1 MSTVAAISTGRAPG
15 GIGIVRISGENAIA
29 VADKVFSSFNGK
41 KLCEIPGYS
50 ALYGKAHGKNGH
62 IDNVVALVF
71 KAPKSYTGEDVVEI
85 SCHGGLF
92 VTDRVLNAVFE
103 AGAVPAEAGEFTKR
117 AFLNGKMDLTSAESV
132 MSIISAQG
140 EQAEKIA
147 LGVLEG
153 KLFKEIKKITDKLL
167 YDMALLSAWVDYP
180 YEEIEDLSAEKLK
193 SHIAESKNE
202 LEKLINDFGKGQ
214 IILEG
219 VDTAIVGCP
228 NVGKSTLMNLLS
240 GTDKSIVTEI
250 AGTTRDIVEDTVNA
264 GGITLRLA
272 DTAGVRDTDD
282 TVESIG
288 VERAVKRLENAELV
302 LAVFDGSRP
311 LNSDDRR
318 LIDLCKGK
326 KAVGIINKTDL
337 DKNYLNDEIEKFFPQ
352 TVFISAKTGEG
363 KAELIRAIE
372 TLLGTADFDTSAAAV
387 VNERQRDC
395 CKKALDALNDAQNA
409 LDLGLTMD
417 AVTVCLDSA
426 AENLMVLTGEKATEL
441 VVNEIF
447 AQFCVGK

>member
-272 DTAGVRDTDD
+272 DTAGVRETDD

-311 LNSDDRR
+311 LNGDDRR

-337 DKNYLNDEIEKFFPQ
+337 DKNYLNDEIEKIFPQ

-363 KAELIRAIE
+363 KAELISAIE

>member
-311 LNSDDRR
+311 LNGDDRR

-337 DKNYLNDEIEKFFPQ
+337 DKNYLNNEIEKNFPQ

-363 KAELIRAIE
+363 KAELISAIE
-372 TLLGTADFDTSAAAV
+372 SLLGTADFDTSAAAV

>member
-180 YEEIEDLSAEKLK
+180 YEEIEDLSAENLK

-311 LNSDDRR
+311 LNGDDRR

-337 DKNYLNDEIEKFFPQ
+337 DKNYLNDEIEKIFPQ

-426 AENLMVLTGEKATEL
+426 AENLMVLTGEKATGL

>member
-1 MSTVAAISTGRAPG
+1 MSTIAAISTGRAPG
-15 GIGIVRISGENAIA
+15 GIGVVRISGENAIEIG
-29 VADKVFSSFNGK
+29 DKIFSSFNNK
-41 KLCEIPGYS
+41 KLCELDGYS
-50 ALYGKAHGKNGH
+50 ALYGKAIDKNGS
-62 IDNVVALVF
+62 IDNVVALLF
-71 KAPKSYTGEDVVEI
+71 RAPKSYTGEDVVEI

-92 VTDRVLNAVFE
+92 VTDKVLKAVFE

-132 MSIISAQG
+132 MNIISAQG

-153 KLFKEIKKITDKLL
+153 RLFKEIKKITDKLV

-180 YEEIEDLSAEKLK
+180 YEEIEDLSENNLK
-193 SHIAESKNE
+193 EHIYESISS

-214 IILEG
+214 IIMEG

-240 GTDKSIVTEI
+240 GTEKSIVTEI
-250 AGTTRDIVEDTVNA
+250 AGTTRDVVEDTVNV

-272 DTAGVRDTDD
+272 DTAGVRETDD
-282 TVESIG
+282 IVESIG
-288 VERAVKRLENAELV
+288 VDRAVKRLETAELV
-302 LAVFDGSRP
+302 LAVFDASRE
-311 LNSDDRR
+311 LNEQDKR
-318 LIDLCKGK
+318 LIELCKGK
-326 KAVGIINKTDL
+326 KAIGIVNKIDT
-337 DKNYLNDEIEKFFPQ
+337 DKNYQNGEIEKNFPQ

-363 KAELIRAIE
+363 KAELSKAIE
-372 TLLGTADFDTSAAAV
+372 ELLGTADFDTSATAI
-387 VNERQRDC
+387 VNERQCDC
-395 CKKALDALNDAQNA
+395 CKKALDALRDADNA
-409 LDLGLTMD
+409 LMLGMTMD

-426 AENLMVLTGEKATEL
+426 VENLMILTGEKATEL

>member
-1 MSTVAAISTGRAPG
+1 MSTVAAISTGKAPG
-15 GIGIVRISGENAIA
+15 GIGIVRISGENAIS
-29 VADKVFSSFNGK
+29 VADSVFSSFNGK

-50 ALYGKAHGKNGH
+50 ALYGKAYDKTGN

-92 VTDRVLNAVFE
+92 VTDKVLKAVYD
-103 AGAVPAEAGEFTKR
+103 AGAIPAEAGEFTKR
-117 AFLNGKMDLTSAESV
+117 AFLNGKMDLTSAESI
-132 MSIISAQG
+132 MNIISAQG

-153 KLFKEIKKITDKLL
+153 RLFKEIKKINDKLV
-167 YDMALLSAWVDYP
+167 YDLALLSAWVDYP
-180 YEEIEDLSAEKLK
+180 YEEIEDLSENNLKEHIDESIEK
-193 SHIAESKNE
+193 

-214 IILEG
+214 IIMEG

-240 GTDKSIVTEI
+240 GTEKSIVTEI
-250 AGTTRDIVEDTVNA
+250 AGTTRDIVEDIVNV
-264 GGITLRLA
+264 GGITLHLA
-272 DTAGVRDTDD
+272 DTAGVRETEDV
-282 TVESIG
+282 VESIG
-288 VERAVKRLENAELV
+288 VDRAVKRLENAELV
-302 LAVFDGSRP
+302 LAVFDASRP
-311 LNSDDRR
+311 LTDADRK

-326 KAVGIINKTDL
+326 KAIGIVNKTDL
-337 DKNYLNDEIEKFFPQ
+337 DKNYLNGEIEENFSQ
-352 TVFISAKTGEG
+352 TVFISAKTGDG
-363 KAELIRAIE
+363 KQALTNAVEL
-372 TLLGTADFDTSAAAV
+372 LLGTADFDTSATAI
-387 VNERQRDC
+387 VNERQKDC
-395 CKKALDALNDAQNA
+395 CKKALDALKDADNA
-409 LDLGLTMD
+409 LMLGLTMD

-426 AENLMVLTGEKATEL
+426 IENLMILTGEKATEL

>member
-1 MSTVAAISTGRAPG
+1 MSTVAATSTGKAPG
-15 GIGIVRISGENAIA
+15 GIGIVRISGENAIS
-29 VADKVFSSFNGK
+29 VADSVFSSFNGK

-50 ALYGKAHGKNGH
+50 ALYGKAYDKTGN

-92 VTDRVLNAVFE
+92 VTDKVLKAVYD
-103 AGAVPAEAGEFTKR
+103 AGAIPAEAGEFTKR

-132 MSIISAQG
+132 MNIISAQG

-153 KLFKEIKKITDKLL
+153 RLFKEIKKINDKLV

-180 YEEIEDLSAEKLK
+180 YEEIEDLSENNLKEHIDESVEKLQ
-193 SHIAESKNE
+193 
-202 LEKLINDFGKGQ
+202 KLINDFSKGQ
-214 IILEG
+214 IIMEG

-240 GTDKSIVTEI
+240 GTEKSIVTEI
-250 AGTTRDIVEDTVNA
+250 AGTTRDIVEDTVNV

-282 TVESIG
+282 VVESIG
-288 VERAVKRLENAELV
+288 VDRAVKRLENAELV
-302 LAVFDGSRP
+302 LAVFDASRP
-311 LNSDDRR
+311 LTDADRK

-326 KAVGIINKTDL
+326 KAIGIVNKTDL
-337 DKNYLNDEIEKFFPQ
+337 DKNCLNGEIEKNFSQ
-352 TVFISAKTGEG
+352 TVFISAKTGDG
-363 KAELIRAIE
+363 KAELTNAVE
-372 TLLGTADFDTSAAAV
+372 ELLGTADFDTSATAI
-387 VNERQRDC
+387 VNERQKAC
-395 CKKALDALNDAQNA
+395 CKKALYALKDADNA
-409 LDLGLTMD
+409 LMLGMTMD

-426 AENLMVLTGEKATEL
+426 IENLMILTGEKATEL

>member
-15 GIGIVRISGENAIA
+15 GIGIVRISGENAVA

-71 KAPKSYTGEDVVEI
+71 KAPKSYTGEDVVEF

-363 KAELIRAIE
+363 KAELISAIE
-372 TLLGTADFDTSAAAV
+372 TLFGTADFDTSAAAV

>member
-15 GIGIVRISGENAIA
+15 GIGIVRISGENAVA

-71 KAPKSYTGEDVVEI
+71 KAPKSYTGEDVVEV

-92 VTDRVLNAVFE
+92 VTDKVLNAVFE

-288 VERAVKRLENAELV
+288 VERAVKRLENAALV

-311 LNSDDRR
+311 LNGDDRR

-363 KAELIRAIE
+363 KAELISAIE

>member
-337 DKNYLNDEIEKFFPQ
+337 DKNYLNNEIEKFFPQ

-363 KAELIRAIE
+363 KAELISAIE

>member
-29 VADKVFSSFNGK
+29 VADNVFSSFNGK

-50 ALYGKAHGKNGH
+50 ALYGKAHDKNGH

-92 VTDRVLNAVFE
+92 VTDRVLNAVLE

-193 SHIAESKNE
+193 MHIAESKKE
-202 LEKLINDFGKGQ
+202 LSKLINDFGKGQ

-337 DKNYLNDEIEKFFPQ
+337 DKNYLNNEIKEYFPQ

-363 KAELIRAIE
+363 KAELISAIE

-447 AQFCVGK
+447 ANFCVGK

>member
-1 MSTVAAISTGRAPG
+1 MSTVAAISTGKAPG
-15 GIGIVRISGENAIA
+15 GIGIVRISGENAIS
-29 VADKVFSSFNGK
+29 VADKIFSSFNGK

-50 ALYGKAHGKNGH
+50 ALYGKAYDKTGN

-92 VTDRVLNAVFE
+92 VTDKVLKAVYD
-103 AGAVPAEAGEFTKR
+103 AGAIPAEAGEFTKR

-132 MSIISAQG
+132 MNIISAQG

-153 KLFKEIKKITDKLL
+153 RLFKEIKKINDKLV

-180 YEEIEDLSAEKLK
+180 YEEIEDLSENNLKEHIDESIEK
-193 SHIAESKNE
+193 

-214 IILEG
+214 IIMEG

-240 GTDKSIVTEI
+240 GTEKSIVTEI
-250 AGTTRDIVEDTVNA
+250 AGTTRDIVEDTVNV

-272 DTAGVRDTDD
+272 DTAGVRETEDV
-282 TVESIG
+282 VESIG
-288 VERAVKRLENAELV
+288 VDRAVKRLENAELV
-302 LAVFDGSRP
+302 LAVFDASRP
-311 LNSDDRR
+311 LTDSDRR

-326 KAVGIINKTDL
+326 KAIGIVNKTDL
-337 DKNYLNDEIEKFFPQ
+337 DKNYLNGEIEENFLQ
-352 TVFISAKTGEG
+352 TVFISAKTGDG
-363 KAELIRAIE
+363 KQALTTAVEE
-372 TLLGTADFDTSAAAV
+372 LLGTADFDTSATAI
-387 VNERQRDC
+387 VNERQKDC
-395 CKKALDALNDAQNA
+395 CKKALDALKDADNA
-409 LDLGLTMD
+409 LMLGMTMD

-426 AENLMVLTGEKATEL
+426 IENLMILTGEKATEL